1 MRFAPDIL
9 QRRMLGA
16 ALSGAAALVLPPCA
30 HARVEFDPTRPKMTK
45 ARAQYKDEPEGIHMC
60 MTCTLYLPPTDCKV
74 VEGPVSAAGW
84 CNAFDMAD

>member
-1 MRFAPDIL
+1 MTIA
-9 QRRMLGA
+9 RRHAMSVALGGTA
-16 ALSGAAALVLPPCA
+16 ALMLMPCA
-30 HARVEFDPTRPKMTK
+30 RAHVDVDPSRPKMTK
-45 ARAQYKDEPEGIHMC
+45 ESAQYKDEPEGIAMC